1 MSGFEDREKGYE
13 RKFEHD
19 QEVAFKVRARR
30 NHLLGQ
36 WAAEQMGLSGAA
48 AEAYARELADPG
60 KHLHGDDDIVR
71 KIAADFAAK
80 ALKLDAGRIRLE
92 IERFTA
98 QARKSLG
105 AG

>member
-36 WAAEQMGLSGAA
+36 WAAEQLGLQGAA

-60 KHLHGDDDIVR
+60 KHLHGDDEIVTR
-71 KIAADFAAK
+71 IAKDFAAK
-80 ALKLDAGRIRLE
+80 SVRLDANRIRLE
-92 IERFTA
+92 IDGLTA
-98 QARKSLG
+98 QARKALG
-105 AG
+105 AS